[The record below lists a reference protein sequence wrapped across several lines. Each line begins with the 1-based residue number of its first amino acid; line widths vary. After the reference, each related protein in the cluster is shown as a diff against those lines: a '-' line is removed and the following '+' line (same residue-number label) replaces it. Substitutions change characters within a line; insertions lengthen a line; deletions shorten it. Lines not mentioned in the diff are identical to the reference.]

1 MRYDFIE
8 HHRALWRVRAMCRVL
23 CVSKAGYF
31 RWRHRTPSARY
42 ERDTALREKITT
54 VYHRSRQTYGS
65 PRVTAALRQQGH
77 LVSRKRIARLM
88 RSCGLRSVHKPR
100 FVVTTNSRHR
110 YPIAENTLDRHF
122 APGAI
127 NERLVTDITYIPT
140 DEGWLYLAAV
150 MDLGSRK
157 IIGWAMD
164 RIMDTTLIKN
174 ALDMAVLERPA
185 ITAGALHHSD
195 RGSQYA
201 SEAYRQTIHG
211 HGLTSSMSGA
221 GCCYDNAAMESFFH
235 SLKVEL
241 VHRHR
246 FTTRTQARQ
255 DIFEYIAVFYNRV
268 RLHSAL
274 GYVSPEQYERQLNAV
289 S

>member
-1 MRYDFIE
+1 
-8 HHRALWRVRAMCRVL
+8 
-23 CVSKAGYF
+23 
-31 RWRHRTPSARY
+31 
-42 ERDTALREKITT
+42 
-54 VYHRSRQTYGS
+54 
-65 PRVTAALRQQGH
+65 
-77 LVSRKRIARLM
+77 M

-274 GYVSPEQYERQLNAV
+274 GYVSP
-289 S
+289 